1 MSFVFETGVYISKYS
16 DCLDLKRW
24 YDGKTGYIVLLKLTK
39 VKKKK
44 KKHNAACLF
53 CFLSKISKN
62 MYKHELFFMPQ
73 LPYLSALFLRK
84 KQQQKNFTSSIGSR
98 EGGD

>member
-44 KKHNAACLF
+44 KNTTLHV
-53 CFLSKISKN
+53 CFV
-62 MYKHELFFMPQ
+62 F
-73 LPYLSALFLRK
+73 
-84 KQQQKNFTSSIGSR
+84 
-98 EGGD
+98 

>member
-44 KKHNAACLF
+44 KPQRCMF
-53 CFLSKISKN
+53 V
-62 MYKHELFFMPQ
+62 LFF
-73 LPYLSALFLRK
+73 K
-84 KQQQKNFTSSIGSR
+84 
-98 EGGD
+98 